1 VRHALDGLDDVVT
14 RAEGL
19 QRELMAGMWGPAQD
33 VDLVRAVAA
42 GIAVVVATAA
52 LSPENVG
59 QLTRRLRA
67 DPNFAEAAD
76 GEEGGPWRR
85 AAR

>member
-1 VRHALDGLDDVVT
+1 VRDTLDGLDHVVSH
-14 RAEGL
+14 AEGL

-33 VDLVRAVAA
+33 MDLARATAA
-42 GIAVVVATAA
+42 SIAVVVATAA

-67 DPNFAEAAD
+67 DHNFAEPAD
-76 GEEGGPWRR
+76 
-85 AAR
+85 A